1 MLAKLYSRL
10 KRYVA
15 NLRSREASSASND
28 ASRTAIL
35 LNEASPALSDPLFSD
50 EPAST
55 GASADTAAQ
64 PPTQGPA
71 TQARLP
77 LASLLSSDLIAL
89 PTFESLM
96 DEHIRAAHLAVFYL
110 FGRYYHVA
118 KRLLSIR
125 YLSLQMRPEPGQPGS
140 SRPPSYEVL
149 GVLMAVQMAV
159 RLAGVLLRRRR
170 ERAAA
175 KEAAKPKPESE
186 EKEQQQR
193 YVATVDGKPIA
204 DLTFDPDDPA
214 PDADE
219 DAEYEPS
226 EARRCTLCLG
236 PRRDPASTECG
247 HCFCYTCI
255 VAWAREKAECPLCRS
270 KVKLS
275 KILPLYGV

>member
-1 MLAKLYSRL
+1 MNA
-10 KRYVA
+10 A
-15 NLRSREASSASND
+15 
-28 ASRTAIL
+28 
-35 LNEASPALSDPLFSD
+35 DPLFAD
-50 EPAST
+50 EQETASSIAPAPVP
-55 GASADTAAQ
+55 TAAVES
-64 PPTQGPA
+64 
-71 TQARLP
+71 RLP
-77 LASLLSSDLIAL
+77 FASLISSDSFSL

-96 DEHIRAAHLAVFYL
+96 DEHVRAVHLAVFYL

-118 KRLLSIR
+118 KRLLGIR

-140 SRPPSYEVL
+140 AARPPSYEVL
-149 GVLMAVQMAV
+149 GVLMVVQMAV
-159 RLAGVLLRRRR
+159 RLGSVFIRKRK
-170 ERAAA
+170 ERIAAL
-175 KEAAKPKPESE
+175 EASSTKAEQ
-186 EKEQQQR
+186 EKGEKRQI
-193 YVATVDGKPIA
+193 ATVDGKSIA
-204 DLTFDPDDPA
+204 DLAFDPEDPA